1 MNSNRPRPLAGGRLF
16 VHMGSGRSDLSQFG
30 VLAERR
36 GIEGGSQ
43 EGPVNRSLIVPYPHE
58 SPGRIRYDSVCKT
71 AAKIVNIVKVEHTLP
86 LRDGVCSTNA
96 QIRDGSSYL
105 VIRKSGT
112 TVTPHLYSLE

>member
-1 MNSNRPRPLAGGRLF
+1 MPPL
-16 VHMGSGRSDLSQFG
+16 
-30 VLAERR
+30 LADFSHARACKPFCEKYLTL
-36 GIEGGSQ
+36 
-43 EGPVNRSLIVPYPHE
+43 P
-58 SPGRIRYDSVCKT
+58 IRYDSVCKT

-96 QIRDGSSYL
+96 QTRDGSSYL